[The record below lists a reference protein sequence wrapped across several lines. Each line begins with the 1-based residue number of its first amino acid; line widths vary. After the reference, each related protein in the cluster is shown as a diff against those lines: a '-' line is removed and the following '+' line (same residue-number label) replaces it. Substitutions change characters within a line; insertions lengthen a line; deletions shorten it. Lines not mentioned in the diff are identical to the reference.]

1 MVDVTRLPKNAFGYV
16 PTPAL
21 VAPIEFTLTVEDY
34 AKLDGHMDSVRPIES
49 LTSSS
54 QSDLPVYAKDGGA
67 K

>member
-1 MVDVTRLPKNAFGYV
+1 MVDVTRLPMNAFGYV

-34 AKLDGHMDSVRPIES
+34 AKLGGHMESVRPIES
-49 LTSSS
+49 LTNSLLN
-54 QSDLPVYAKDGGA
+54 DAPMPGGGV

>member
-1 MVDVTRLPKNAFGYV
+1 MVDVTRLPMNAFGYV

-34 AKLDGHMDSVRPIES
+34 ANLGGHMDFVRPIES
-49 LTSSS
+49 LTDSP
-54 QSDLPVYAKDGGA
+54 QSEPPIHAKNGGA